1 MLTDTA
7 ERYGSISRALHW
19 MMAMLLAWQFTGM
32 VLAAVLGR
40 VPLTGFWVGTHVS
53 VGVLL
58 FVIIIVRIAWA
69 LSQRKRRRTY
79 RRESL
84 EKAARAGH
92 VAMYVLMLVVPTL
105 GLLRLIGD
113 VRPVSLF
120 GIMIRPER
128 AQEVTWLT
136 APANL
141 VHGTLAWLLLAL
153 IVGHV
158 TMVVVHRFFWRDD
171 TLGRMIGRAA

>member
-58 FVIIIVRIAWA
+58 FVGIVVRLAWA
-69 LSQRKRRRTY
+69 LSQRNRRRTY
-79 RRESL
+79 RRECL
-84 EKAARAGH
+84 EMAPRAGH
-92 VAMYVLMLVVPTL
+92 AAMYVLMLVVPPL
-105 GLLRLIGD
+105 GL
-113 VRPVSLF
+113 
-120 GIMIRPER
+120 
-128 AQEVTWLT
+128 
-136 APANL
+136 
-141 VHGTLAWLLLAL
+141 
-153 IVGHV
+153 
-158 TMVVVHRFFWRDD
+158 
-171 TLGRMIGRAA
+171 

>member
-1 MLTDTA
+1 
-7 ERYGSISRALHW
+7 
-19 MMAMLLAWQFTGM
+19 
-32 VLAAVLGR
+32 
-40 VPLTGFWVGTHVS
+40 
-53 VGVLL
+53 
-58 FVIIIVRIAWA
+58 
-69 LSQRKRRRTY
+69 
-79 RRESL
+79 
-84 EKAARAGH
+84 
-92 VAMYVLMLVVPTL
+92 MYVLMLVVPTL